1 MYTKT
6 KLLGFLSIAFFSFT
20 STLFA
25 KIIDAKHN
33 EDAKYDNYKAIFHK
47 LCPIISQ
54 FPGLGDL
61 EEFRI
66 RNEITYKMIE
76 VKNEEVRISSD
87 SNKPKFDDG
96 RNFASRIEEY
106 TRLIRILLESL
117 NKKESTAVLE
127 AISVCDQFRD
137 KAISEWNEPK
147 GTVTQEEFK
156 QKLEEIYRKHKTEIE
171 SQSQEYRDIKAL
183 LSNETEKTDQQIS
196 SIEQKK
202 IQQLRQLQKER
213 EEELNPSKLSKAN
226 MLILESFLK
235 RIKENEQK
243 KVDLLFLQS
252 KTVNDELT
260 LKSAI
265 SRVEKLIEDAESRY
279 KEKKIKD
286 SQTETNR
293 LEADKKT
300 QEKESERRRREEEA
314 ERQIRKEAEKAF
326 QIQIKE
332 PRNSGFFSWLFSLF
346 SFLIRR

>member
-1 MYTKT
+1 
-6 KLLGFLSIAFFSFT
+6 
-20 STLFA
+20 
-25 KIIDAKHN
+25 
-33 EDAKYDNYKAIFHK
+33 
-47 LCPIISQ
+47 
-54 FPGLGDL
+54 
-61 EEFRI
+61 
-66 RNEITYKMIE
+66 
-76 VKNEEVRISSD
+76 
-87 SNKPKFDDG
+87 
-96 RNFASRIEEY
+96 
-106 TRLIRILLESL
+106 
-117 NKKESTAVLE
+117 
-127 AISVCDQFRD
+127 
-137 KAISEWNEPK
+137 
-147 GTVTQEEFK
+147 
-156 QKLEEIYRKHKTEIE
+156 
-171 SQSQEYRDIKAL
+171 
-183 LSNETEKTDQQIS
+183 
-196 SIEQKK
+196 
-202 IQQLRQLQKER
+202 
-213 EEELNPSKLSKAN
+213 